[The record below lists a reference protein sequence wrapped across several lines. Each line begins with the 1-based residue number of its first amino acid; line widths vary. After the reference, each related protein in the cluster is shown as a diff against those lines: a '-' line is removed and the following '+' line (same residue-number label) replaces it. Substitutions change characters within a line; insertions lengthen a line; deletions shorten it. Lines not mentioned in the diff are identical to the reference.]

1 MKTRMIIGLGVLV
14 VSSLLKAQEYYLEK
28 FERYF
33 IWNPDSTSIYAEPN
47 LESEELLKLPY
58 GTEVD
63 RLGELRDKEVSIFI
77 GEIDGYYNLP
87 TFWILVESKGFTGYV
102 LNSEVI
108 NFPPMTY
115 EHESYSIELEDI
127 ATYFNQPV
135 KDTVYYEPWEE
146 TNMRVKYTGYDF
158 PEGSRLL
165 YREFDGCIDRE
176 LFQKNKS
183 ISQIYMMLKT
193 WHFVPKNEF
202 YKGANELVFSGQ
214 KLKRF
219 LFSPPALSDYQ
230 DPFIEIV
237 GQKEYKMG
245 SSFCN

>member
-1 MKTRMIIGLGVLV
+1 MKARMIIGLTLLV
-14 VSSLLKAQEYYLEK
+14 VSSLLNGQESSLEK

-33 IWNPDSTSIYAEPN
+33 TWNPDSTSIFAEPD

-63 RLGELRDKEVSIFI
+63 RLGEFRDKEVSIFI
-77 GEIDGYYNLP
+77 GEIDGYYHLP
-87 TFWILVESKGFTGYV
+87 TFWVVVESEGITGYA
-102 LNSEVI
+102 LNAEVI

-115 EHESYSIELEDI
+115 EHQSYSIELEDI
-127 ATYFNQPV
+127 AIYFNQPV
-135 KDTVYYEPWEE
+135 KDTIYYEPWEE
-146 TNMRVKYTGYDF
+146 TNMRVKYTGYEF

-176 LFQKNKS
+176 LAPKNKS

-202 YKGANELVFSGQ
+202 YKGANQLVFSGQ
-214 KLKRF
+214 NLKRF

-230 DPFIEIV
+230 DPFIELI
-237 GQKEYKMG
+237 GKKEYKMG